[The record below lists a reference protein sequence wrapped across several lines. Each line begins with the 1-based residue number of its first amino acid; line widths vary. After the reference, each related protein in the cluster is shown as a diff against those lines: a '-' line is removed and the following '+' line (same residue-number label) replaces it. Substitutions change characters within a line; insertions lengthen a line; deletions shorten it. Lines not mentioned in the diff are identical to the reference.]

1 MVFLLPSTLTTCVS
15 LNLFSTMKLFIC
27 YLLLWSISLSA
38 FAQRI
43 MPNIDL
49 PPQTAY
55 DSDLPPPSFHK
66 NNRERLL
73 SMLPD
78 SSIAIFFA
86 NDLKVRNNDV
96 DYLFRQSNSIIYLT
110 GLYEEPNAA
119 LILANFPMP
128 FQNTVTQEIL
138 FVQPRNPL
146 AETWTGRRLGAEGA
160 MQKLGLQAAMIIDSL
175 RPYLF
180 ETLLK
185 TYRRNIK
192 HVFLSYPAKDYLD
205 SDGDLAR
212 LAKTIDQE
220 LRKDNSLIIQNAS
233 PLLGQLRQ
241 IKHPIEI
248 EMIQK
253 ATDAT
258 VAAHLEAIKSCE
270 PNMYE
275 YELAAVAEYVFKK
288 KGCEYTAYPSI
299 VGAGENSVILHYNT
313 TRKRMFDGELVL
325 MDIGGEYHGYATDI
339 TRTIPVN
346 GKFSPEQRAI
356 YDLVLAAQDSAIA
369 QCKPNN
375 SFLAPHQKAVE
386 VIAEGLLKLGLIQNK
401 SEYRRYFMHGTS
413 HSVGLDVHDP
423 SMVLLQAGQILTVE
437 PGIYI
442 AEGSPCERKW
452 WNIGVR
458 IEDVVLITENGARIL
473 SSALP
478 RKAEEIEALMKEK
491 GLGNIS
497 IK

>member
-1 MVFLLPSTLTTCVS
+1 MKQLICVLMFSLTSPC
-15 LNLFSTMKLFIC
+15 
-27 YLLLWSISLSA
+27 A
-38 FAQRI
+38 FAQRA
-43 MPNIDL
+43 MPNRDIPPETAYDADL
-49 PPQTAY
+49 PPA
-55 DSDLPPPSFHK
+55 SFHK
-66 NNRERLL
+66 QNRERLL
-73 SMLPD
+73 SMIPD

-96 DYLFRQSNSIIYLT
+96 DFLYRQSNSMLYLT
-110 GLYEEPNAA
+110 GLYEEPTAA
-119 LILANFPMP
+119 LILSKFSMP
-128 FQNTVTQEIL
+128 FQNTATSEIL

-146 AETWTGRRLGAEGA
+146 METWTGRRLGAEGA
-160 MQKLGLQAAMIIDSL
+160 TKKLGLNAAMVIDSL

-180 ETLLK
+180 QTLLK
-185 TYRRNIK
+185 LYRANIK
-192 HVFLSYPAKDYLD
+192 RVFISYPAKDYAD
-205 SDGDLAR
+205 SDGDFAR
-212 LAKTIDQE
+212 LVKTVDEE
-220 LRKDNSLIIQNAS
+220 LRTDKSLIVQNAS

-241 IKHPIEI
+241 IKQPIEL

-258 VAAHLEAIKSCE
+258 IAAHLEAIKSCE

-313 TRKRMFDGELVL
+313 TRKKMLEGDLVL
-325 MDIGGEYHGYATDI
+325 MDMGGEYHGYATDI

-346 GKFSPEQRAI
+346 GKFSSEQKAI

-369 QCKPNN
+369 QCKPGN
-375 SFLAPHQKAVE
+375 SFRAPHQKAVE
-386 VIAEGLLKLGLIQNK
+386 VIADGLVTLGLIQDK

-423 SMVLLQAGQILTVE
+423 NMVILQAGQVFTVE

-442 AEGSPCERKW
+442 AEGSPCDRKW

-458 IEDVVLITENGARIL
+458 IEDVVLVTESGAKNL
-473 SSALP
+473 SVALP
-478 RKAEEIEALMKEK
+478 RNTTELETLMKEK
-491 GLGNIS
+491 GIGNIS

>member
-1 MVFLLPSTLTTCVS
+1 MWFVCFFFIVF
-15 LNLFSTMKLFIC
+15 F
-27 YLLLWSISLSA
+27 LSEA
-38 FAQRI
+38 RAQRI
-43 MPNIDL
+43 MPNLDL
-49 PPQTAY
+49 PPETAY
-55 DSDLPPPSFHK
+55 DPDRPPPSFHRY
-66 NNRERLL
+66 NRERLR

-96 DYLFRQSNSIIYLT
+96 DYLFRQSNSMLYLT

-119 LILANFPMP
+119 LILSKFPMP
-128 FQNTVTQEIL
+128 FGNTSTTEL
-138 FVQPRNPL
+138 MFVQPRDAL
-146 AETWTGRRLGAEGA
+146 METWTGRRLGTEGA
-160 MQKLGLQAAMIIDSL
+160 MHTLGLNAAMIIDSL
-175 RPYLF
+175 QSYLF
-180 ETLLK
+180 QTLLK
-185 TYRRNIK
+185 GYRAQIRR
-192 HVFLSYPAKDYLD
+192 VFLSYPAKDYAD

-212 LAKTIDQE
+212 LVKTIDAE
-220 LRKDNSLIIQNAS
+220 LRSDKSLIIQNAS

-248 EMIQK
+248 DMIQK

-313 TRKRMFDGELVL
+313 TRKKLLDGELVL
-325 MDIGGEYHGYATDI
+325 MDMGGEYHGYAADI

-346 GKFSPEQRAI
+346 GKFSPEQKII

-369 QCKPNN
+369 HCKPGN
-375 SFLAPHQKAVE
+375 SFRTPHQKAVE
-386 VIAEGLLKLGLIQNK
+386 VIAEGLLRLGLIQDR
-401 SEYRRYFMHGTS
+401 SEYRRYFMHSTS
-413 HSVGLDVHDP
+413 HSIGLDVHDP
-423 SMVLLQAGQILTVE
+423 SMAILQPGQVLTVE

-442 AEGSPCERKW
+442 PEGSPCERKW

-458 IEDVVLITENGARIL
+458 IEDMVLITETGAKVM
-473 SSALP
+473 SAALP
-478 RKAEEIEALMKEK
+478 RKTDEIEALMKEK
-491 GLGNIS
+491 GLGNIT

>member
-1 MVFLLPSTLTTCVS
+1 MKLLVCCLFFLL
-15 LNLFSTMKLFIC
+15 FSSC
-27 YLLLWSISLSA
+27 A
-38 FAQRI
+38 FAQRV
-43 MPNIDL
+43 MPNLDL
-49 PPQTAY
+49 PPETAY
-55 DSDLPPPSFHK
+55 DTDLPPPSFHK
-66 NNRERLL
+66 HNRERLL

-96 DYLFRQSNSIIYLT
+96 DYLFRQSNSLLYLT

-119 LILANFPMP
+119 LILSKFPMP
-128 FQNTVTQEIL
+128 FQNTATTEL
-138 FVQPRNPL
+138 MFVQPRNAL
-146 AETWTGRRLGAEGA
+146 METWTGRRLGAEGA
-160 MQKLGLQAAMIIDSL
+160 MQKLGLNAAMIIDSL

-180 ETLLK
+180 QTLLK
-185 TYRRNIK
+185 TYRANIK
-192 HVFLSYPAKDYLD
+192 RVFLSYPAKDYAD
-205 SDGDLAR
+205 SDGDIAR
-212 LAKTIDQE
+212 LVKTIDEE
-220 LRKDNSLIIQNAS
+220 LRKDKSLIIQNAS

-313 TRKRMFDGELVL
+313 TRKKMFEGELVL
-325 MDIGGEYHGYATDI
+325 MDMGGEYHGYATDV

-346 GKFSPEQRAI
+346 GKFSPEQKLI

-369 QCKPNN
+369 QCKPGN
-375 SFLAPHQKAVE
+375 SFRAPHQKAVE
-386 VIAEGLLKLGLIQNK
+386 VIAEGLFKLGLIQDK
-401 SEYRRYFMHGTS
+401 SDYRRYFMHGTS

-423 SMVLLQAGQILTVE
+423 NMAVLQAGQVFTVE

-442 AEGSPCERKW
+442 PEGSPCERKW

-458 IEDVVLITENGARIL
+458 LEDMVLITENGAKIL
-473 SSALP
+473 SAALP
-478 RKAEEIEALMKEK
+478 RKTEEIEALMKEK
-491 GLGNIS
+491 GIGNIS